1 VDSGDP
7 TPARTFEPGDL
18 VGDLFADRYRVVR
31 LVSSGANTAIFDA
44 TDEET
49 GRGVTLK
56 LIRPKLAASPSFRNR
71 FDETMRAVASLSHPN
86 IAAVYDWGMARVADT
101 STAYVVNEYLAGGSL
116 RDLFDRGRR
125 LSPSQA
131 LGVGLD
137 VCRALDHAHRR
148 RFVHTELS
156 PSKIVFGDDRRLR
169 IIDFGLARLLSAPSW
184 EQPDSVPNHVAW
196 YAAPEQG
203 QGQHVDGRADVYAL
217 ALTLH
222 EAVTGTL
229 PFKSDST
236 VATLSARV
244 GRLMPVSADLGPLA
258 SVLERAG
265 RPDADERATASEFG
279 KGLLQAAAKLPR
291 PEPLP
296 LLSTGLFD
304 TPIEQLRNP
313 DDPTGGVIR
322 PAATSAAPD
331 LVVVPLDEPDADQL
345 DADDPADV
353 TGPTVTGP
361 TVTGPAATTIAAQS
375 IEGPIDL
382 VIAPIDAERHDSV
395 GAPPAVLPVDDLRI
409 DADTATL
416 PVLRDGTPESMPR
429 RRRGFPWRVLLGLI
443 VVGALVA
450 LGVLATQLFQRPT
463 YPVPELVGMPEA
475 EARNMIAANDWVID
489 VQRERSDEVPVI
501 GQVVRTAPGAGV
513 ELAENEPFLI
523 VVSDGPL
530 LRELPESKGVL
541 LSEAT
546 TEILARQLEV
556 DTLEQYD
563 EVVPPGT
570 VISWSVPGDPT
581 LAAGS
586 EVEPGTLVQL
596 VSSLGPAPRVVPNLI
611 GLTVADAS
619 ALLAQQQLTLV
630 ESEQVFSDDF
640 PLGAIVAQNLVEGTE
655 VPRGGQVAVA
665 ISRGPDLIVFPD
677 LTGAVNY
684 EQAAAIVAAAGFQP
698 VLTFGDTLGTIQ
710 SIQID
715 GDAPTTGN
723 QYRRG
728 AIVEFTAL

>member
-1 VDSGDP
+1 MDSGDP

-49 GRGVTLK
+49 GRSVTLK

-125 LSPSQA
+125 LTPSQA

-148 RFVHTELS
+148 RFVHTELN

-184 EQPDSVPNHVAW
+184 DQPDSVPNHVAW

-203 QGQHVDGRADVYAL
+203 QGQNVDGRADVYAL

-265 RPDADERATASEFG
+265 RPDAAERATASEFG

-304 TPIEQLRNP
+304 TPVDQLRNP

-322 PAATSAAPD
+322 PGAAGPAPD
-331 LVVVPLDEPDADQL
+331 LVVVPLDEPDADHI
-345 DADDPADV
+345 DEANVAAVAPVAASGASSGAV
-353 TGPTVTGP
+353 TAT
-361 TVTGPAATTIAAQS
+361 AAEST
-375 IEGPIDL
+375 EGPIDL
-382 VIAPIDAERHDSV
+382 IIAPVDAERHDSV
-395 GAPPAVLPVDDLRI
+395 GAPTAVLPVDDLRI

-416 PVLRDGTPESMPR
+416 RVVRDGTPESMPR
-429 RRRGFPWRVLLGLI
+429 RRRGFPWKALLGLM

-541 LSEAT
+541 FSEAT
-546 TEILARQLEV
+546 TEILARQLQFE
-556 DTLEQYD
+556 TIEQYD

-611 GLTVADAS
+611 GLTVADAA
-619 ALLAQQQLTLV
+619 ALLAEQQLTLV

-677 LTGAVNY
+677 LTGVPNY

-698 VLTFGDTLGTIQ
+698 VLTFGDTLGAVQ
-710 SIQID
+710 SIAID
-715 GDAPTTGN
+715 GEAPTTGN